1 MAAVELS
8 VDPMEL
14 FRELRVI
21 APDVWEG
28 NKHRL
33 ILPQKLGDFEK
44 QEYAEG
50 LQNLIRK
57 LNEYMGMLN
66 TGLISESEYE
76 SKKAEILSK
85 GLRKTPDR

>member
-1 MAAVELS
+1 MTAVELS
-8 VDPMEL
+8 ADPWEL
-14 FRELRVI
+14 LQELRVI
-21 APDVWEG
+21 APEVWEG
-28 NKHRL
+28 NKRRL

-66 TGLISESEYE
+66 TGLIREAEYE
-76 SKKAEILSK
+76 SKKAEIISR